1 MLPEQREQAAVRTR
15 ELIEEMQRPEF
26 LLSQPLKLPCGAT
39 LPNRFAKAAMT
50 EQMADP
56 TTNAPNEAIV
66 RLYERW
72 AASGAG
78 MLLTGNV
85 MIDRVCMENARNV
98 AVEDERDLALLRRW
112 AEAAQS
118 KGAHLWM
125 QISHAGRQSP
135 KKVTKQPVAPSA
147 VPFQRGSL
155 KPIFG
160 TARALAEPEIHN
172 LIGAF
177 ARTAAIAKKAG
188 FKGVQLHGAHGYLIS
203 EFLSPIVN
211 QRNDS
216 WGGTPEKRMRF
227 LIEAVRATR
236 NAVGAD
242 FPIGV
247 KLNSADFQRGGFSEE
262 ESMNVVRALEAESV
276 DLLEI
281 SGGNYENVAMM
292 GPDSTRKREAYFL
305 EYAEK
310 VRGVSKMPLMLTGG
324 FRTASAMA
332 DAVSSGA
339 VDVVGIARPLCTE
352 PDLCARILDG
362 TADAAR
368 EFDIRTGVKLFDDML
383 QSFWHNHQMKRM
395 SRGLDPNLSASK
407 WMVLA
412 KGMAEQVIAN
422 PFARGREY
430 PQPAEV

>member
-1 MLPEQREQAAVRTR
+1 
-15 ELIEEMQRPEF
+15 
-26 LLSQPLKLPCGAT
+26 
-39 LPNRFAKAAMT
+39 MT

-56 TTNAPNEAIV
+56 AANAPNDAII

-72 AASGAG
+72 ASSGAG

-98 AVEDERDLALLRRW
+98 AVEDERDLDSLRRW
-112 AEAAQS
+112 ADAAQS

-147 VPFQRGSL
+147 VPFQRSSL
-155 KPIFG
+155 KSIFG
-160 TARALAEPEIHN
+160 TPRALTELEIHK
-172 LIGAF
+172 LIAAF

-203 EFLSPIVN
+203 ELLSPLVN
-211 QRNDS
+211 QRSDD

-227 LIEAVRATR
+227 LIETVRATR
-236 NAVGAD
+236 SAVGTE

-247 KLNSADFQRGGFSEE
+247 KLNSADFQRGGFSQD
-262 ESMNVVRALEAESV
+262 ESMNVVCALETEGV

-281 SGGNYENVAMM
+281 SGGNYENAAMM
-292 GPDSTRKREAYFL
+292 GPESTRKREAYFL

-310 VRGVSKMPLMLTGG
+310 VRTVTKMPLMLTGG
-324 FRTASAMA
+324 FRTAAAMV
-332 DAVSSGA
+332 DAIASGA

-352 PDLCARILDG
+352 PDLCARILNG
-362 TADAAR
+362 TAEAAR
-368 EFDIRTGVKLFDDML
+368 EVDIRTNVKLFDDML

-395 SRGLDPNLSASK
+395 ARGLDPNLSASK
-407 WMVLA
+407 WTVLA
-412 KGMAEQVIAN
+412 KGMAEQVIVN
-422 PFARGREY
+422 PFAKGRAY
-430 PQPAEV
+430 PNPAEV

>member
-1 MLPEQREQAAVRTR
+1 MGQIHTANVLAQSVQ
-15 ELIEEMQRPEF
+15 
-26 LLSQPLKLPCGAT
+26 LPCGVV

-56 TTNAPNEAIV
+56 ATNAPNDAII

-72 AASGAG
+72 ASSGAG

-98 AVEDERDLALLRRW
+98 AVEDEGDLESLRLW
-112 AEAAQS
+112 ANAAQS

-160 TARALAEPEIHN
+160 TPRALMDPEIPK
-172 LIGAF
+172 LITAF
-177 ARTAAIAKKAG
+177 ARTAAVAKKAG

-203 EFLSPIVN
+203 EFLSPLLN
-211 QRNDS
+211 LRNDD

-236 NAVGAD
+236 SAVGAD

-262 ESMNVVRALEAESV
+262 ESMNVVRALETEGI

-310 VRGVSKMPLMLTGG
+310 VRGVTKIPLMLTGG
-324 FRTASAMA
+324 FRTAKAMS
-332 DAVSSGA
+332 DAVTSGSI
-339 VDVVGIARPLCTE
+339 DVVGIARPLCTE
-352 PDLCARILDG
+352 PDLCARILNG

-368 EFDIRTGVKLFDDML
+368 EVDIRTNVKLFDDML

-395 SRGLDPNLSASK
+395 ARGLDPNLGASK
-407 WMVLA
+407 WLVLA
-412 KGMAEQVIAN
+412 RGMAEQVIAN
-422 PFARGREY
+422 PFAQGRAYLQTEE
-430 PQPAEV
+430 A

>member
-1 MLPEQREQAAVRTR
+1 MESLPREI
-15 ELIEEMQRPEF
+15 LDRP
-26 LLSQPLKLPCGAT
+26 LLLPCGT
-39 LPNRFAKAAMT
+39 PLPNRFAKAAMT

-56 TTNAPNEAIV
+56 ATNAPNDAII
-66 RLYERW
+66 RLYGRW
-72 AASGAG
+72 ASSGAG

-98 AVEDERDLALLRRW
+98 AVEDERDLESSRRW
-112 AEAAQS
+112 ADAAQS
-118 KGAHLWM
+118 EGAHLWM

-160 TARALAEPEIHN
+160 TPRALTEPEIPE
-172 LIGAF
+172 LIAAF
-177 ARTAAIAKKAG
+177 ARTAAVAKKAG

-203 EFLSPIVN
+203 EFLSPLLN
-211 QRNDS
+211 LRNDD

-227 LIEAVRATR
+227 LMEAVRATR
-236 NAVGAD
+236 SAVGAD

-262 ESMNVVRALEAESV
+262 ESMNVVHALETEGV

-310 VRGVSKMPLMLTGG
+310 VRGVTKMPLMLTGG
-324 FRTASAMA
+324 FRTARAMA
-332 DAVSSGA
+332 DAVASGA

-352 PDLCARILDG
+352 PDLCACILDG
-362 TADAAR
+362 SADAAR
-368 EFDIRTGVKLFDDML
+368 EIDIRTNVKLFDDML

-395 SRGLDPNLSASK
+395 ARGLDPNLGASK
-407 WMVLA
+407 WVVLA

-422 PFARGREY
+422 PFAKGRAY
-430 PQPAEV
+430 TKILKV